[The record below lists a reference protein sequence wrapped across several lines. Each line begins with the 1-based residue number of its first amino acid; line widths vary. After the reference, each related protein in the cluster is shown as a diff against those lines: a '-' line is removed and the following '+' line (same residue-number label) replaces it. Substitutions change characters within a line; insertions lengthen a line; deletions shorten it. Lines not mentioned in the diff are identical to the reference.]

1 MDFGVFNLSGAQQ
14 FIILLMLLASE
25 LRFELTPLHCLTV
38 EPGMGWD
45 GMGWDGMGWHGMG
58 WHGMG
63 WDGMTCVLSWS
74 GDEDGNG
81 AVLDWSALLLRCT

>member
-38 EPGMGWD
+38 EPGMGWV
-45 GMGWDGMGWHGMG
+45 GMLFHRNVFHVWVASL
-58 WHGMG
+58 
-63 WDGMTCVLSWS
+63 TRL
-74 GDEDGNG
+74 
-81 AVLDWSALLLRCT
+81 